1 MIYCNKCGKS
11 YDDSSCI
18 LSCTCGGSLKY
29 QMNKKVTFPKK
40 KIKSRPEN
48 IWRYREALALSD
60 DNNIV
65 SLGEG
70 MTPLVLAQWEGRQVY
85 FKLDYLCPTGSFKD
99 RGSSFFVSKLKEMN
113 INKIIEDSSGN
124 AGASMAA
131 YCSRANIRCDVYVPD
146 YTSVDK
152 VVQIS
157 MYGAKVFKIHGS
169 REDTAAAAEKA
180 GEESDNYYACH
191 NFSPYYPHGVKTVA
205 FELWE
210 QLDWQIPDNIVIPIG
225 QGSLALGCGL
235 GFNELLIA
243 GEIEHLPR
251 IYGIQALNC
260 SPLYA
265 AFRKDLTEPVIIQKK
280 ETIAEGIS
288 SATPVKGSTVLKRIR
303 ESKGK
308 IVAVSENKIWQSLQK
323 LAKMGFYVEPTSATV
338 TAGLSKLIMN
348 GEIKPGESTVVI
360 LTGFGLKATNKILEL
375 KNKEGNFYN

>member
-18 LSCTCGGSLKY
+18 LRCACGGSLKY

-40 KIKSRPEN
+40 KIKSRPET
-48 IWRYREALALSD
+48 IWRYREALPLSS

-70 MTPLVLAQWEGRQVY
+70 MTPLILTEWEGKQVY

-99 RGSSFFVSKLKEMN
+99 RGSSFFISKLKEMN

-131 YCSRANIRCDVYVPD
+131 YCSRANMRCDVYVPD
-146 YTSVDK
+146 YTSADK

-157 MYGAKVFKIHGS
+157 MYGANVFKVHGN
-169 REDTAAAAEKA
+169 REDTAIAAEKA
-180 GEESDNYYACH
+180 GKESDSYYACH
-191 NFSPYYPHGVKTVA
+191 NWSPYYPHGVKTVA

-210 QLDWQIPDNIVIPIG
+210 QFNWQIPDNIVMPIG

-243 GEIEHLPR
+243 GEIKSLPR
-251 IYGIQALNC
+251 IYGVQVLNC
-260 SPLYA
+260 APLYH
-265 AFRKDLTEPVIIQKK
+265 AFRKGLTEPEIIQKK

-288 SATPVKGSTVLKRIR
+288 SAIPAKGSTVLKRIR

-308 IVAVSENKIWQSLQK
+308 IVAISENKIWPNLKK
-323 LAKMGFYVEPTSATV
+323 LAKMGFYVEPSSATV
-338 TAGLSKLIMN
+338 TAGLSELIMS
-348 GEIKPGESTVVI
+348 GEIKSNETTVVI

-375 KNKEGNFYN
+375 KNKD

>member
-18 LSCTCGGSLKY
+18 LRCTCGGSLKY

-48 IWRYREALALSD
+48 IWRYREALPLSN

-70 MTPLVLAQWEGRQVY
+70 MTPLVLAQWEGKKVY

-99 RGSSFFVSKLKEMN
+99 RGSSLFISKLKEMN
-113 INKIIEDSSGN
+113 IKKIIEDSSGN
-124 AGASMAA
+124 AGASIAA
-131 YCSRANIRCDVYVPD
+131 YSSRANMSCDIYVPD
-146 YTSVDK
+146 YTSDGK
-152 VVQIS
+152 IVQIS

-169 REDTAAAAEKA
+169 REDTATAAEKA
-180 GEESDNYYACH
+180 GATGSNYYAGH
-191 NFSPYYPHGVKTVA
+191 NWNPYYPHGVKTLA

-210 QLDWQIPDNIVIPIG
+210 QFNWQIPDNIVIPIG

-243 GEIEHLPR
+243 GEIKRLPR
-251 IYGIQALNC
+251 IYGVQALNC
-260 SPLYA
+260 APLYH
-265 AFRKDLTEPVIIQKK
+265 AFRKGLTEPVIVEKK

-288 SATPVKGSTVLKRIR
+288 SAIPIKGSTVLKRIR

-308 IVAVSENKIWQSLQK
+308 VVAISENEIWPSLQK
-323 LAKMGFYVEPTSATV
+323 IAKMGFYVEPTSATV

-348 GEIKPGESTVVI
+348 GEIKLGESTVVI

-375 KNKEGNFYN
+375 KNVD